1 MTALK
6 FLVGV
11 TERLYGRY
19 ELMSTSLIFL
29 SEVLSELSR
38 RASDSGCYTNIALI
52 HRFER
57 NSLNDRIIT
66 QGL

>member
-1 MTALK
+1 
-6 FLVGV
+6 
-11 TERLYGRY
+11 
-19 ELMSTSLIFL
+19 MSTNLIFL
-29 SEVLSELSR
+29 SAPLSELSR

>member
-6 FLVGV
+6 FLVEV
-11 TERLYGRY
+11 TERLYGQY

-29 SEVLSELSR
+29 YGVLSELSR